1 MMMEIL
7 RFIRWGFSG
16 LDIWKC
22 LLLLSLVFNL
32 SSLFYLGTELSSNMN
47 LIGNCLLIAVFLK
60 WFVWD
65 MIKHSWSRY
74 KEDRNSLLTTIKK
87 SDQ

>member
-1 MMMEIL
+1 MLEIL
-7 RFIRWGFSG
+7 RFVRWGFSG

-22 LLLLSLVFNL
+22 LLLASLVLNL

-47 LIGNCLLIAVFLK
+47 LAGNGLLVIVFLK

-65 MIKHSWSRY
+65 MIQHSWNRY